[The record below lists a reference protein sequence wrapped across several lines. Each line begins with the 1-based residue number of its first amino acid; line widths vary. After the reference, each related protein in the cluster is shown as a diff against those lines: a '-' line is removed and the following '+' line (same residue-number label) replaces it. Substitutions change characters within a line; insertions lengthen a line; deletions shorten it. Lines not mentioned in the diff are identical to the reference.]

1 MPFTPFHM
9 GAGLALKAVAGRHF
23 SVLTF
28 GIAQVAMDIEPLV
41 GMLRGAAV
49 LHGPTHTYL
58 GAVPIAL
65 ATAVLAPWLCR
76 PLLKRWNQEVTHYR
90 APWLAEDE
98 RWKPRTVLLSA
109 LAGTWSHVLLD
120 SVMHA
125 DITPWA
131 PWTDANG
138 LYAWIPLPTL
148 HALCVAGMAGG
159 AAAWMLGRWLGRKRT
174 PSRPTWQP
182 PAVVIQAL
190 RAAPDAQPMCKAL
203 RRPRGGPTNQRQS
216 LLFKPLL
223 QSSHT
228 LHQPR
233 GVLGGKAP
241 AQPALGL
248 GGKGI
253 ARGQAQASLGHQ
265 ALGHGHGVVK
275 PFESEKRVHAAMCR
289 SHLHAG
295 HGGQQGHQGVAAG
308 FEMLHHAG
316 RDLFAVGERRQRSAL
331 GEHAGA
337 RGC

>member
-41 GMLRGAAV
+41 GMLRCAAV

-148 HALCVAGMAGG
+148 HALCLAGMAGG

-182 PAVVIQAL
+182 PA
-190 RAAPDAQPMCKAL
+190 
-203 RRPRGGPTNQRQS
+203 
-216 LLFKPLL
+216 
-223 QSSHT
+223 
-228 LHQPR
+228 
-233 GVLGGKAP
+233 
-241 AQPALGL
+241 GL
-248 GGKGI
+248 
-253 ARGQAQASLGHQ
+253 
-265 ALGHGHGVVK
+265 
-275 PFESEKRVHAAMCR
+275 E
-289 SHLHAG
+289 
-295 HGGQQGHQGVAAG
+295 
-308 FEMLHHAG
+308 
-316 RDLFAVGERRQRSAL
+316 
-331 GEHAGA
+331 
-337 RGC
+337 